1 MQVRDNEDDI
11 RQLLL
16 DILNT
21 ESGLSTWEIDFAE
34 DLIEKVEARRFITPR
49 QRAKVEEIYDRLQ
62 GNSDEPDSDY

>member
-1 MQVRDNEDDI
+1 MQARDNEDDI

-34 DLIEKVEARRFITPR
+34 DLIEKVEAGRFITPR

-62 GNSDEPDSDY
+62 GSDDEPDSDY